1 MKPRMQQVL
10 IGGFAGTILMTLMMY
25 YIAPLMIGGPMD
37 IAALLAEVLGT
48 GWLAGMTIHILL
60 GGLAFPI
67 VFHALYPTLPGAGWL
82 KGFVFG
88 MIVALVAL
96 VVVMPIA
103 GAGIFMA
110 NHSQPVLAVV
120 GSLVGHAIYG
130 VVLGWWSAK
139 SVQDEAVQAPA

>member
-25 YIAPLMIGGPMD
+25 YVAPLMLGGPMD
-37 IAALLAEVLGT
+37 IAALLAETLGT

-60 GGLAFPI
+60 GGLAFPV
-67 VFHALYPTLPGAGWL
+67 VFHALYPSLPGGGWL
-82 KGFVFG
+82 KGLVYG
-88 MIVALVAL
+88 MILALIAL

-110 NHSQPVLAVV
+110 NHARPVMAVIAA
-120 GSLVGHAIYG
+120 LLGHAVYG
-130 VVLGWWSAK
+130 IVLGWWSAK
-139 SVQDEAVQAPA
+139 SVGSEAAQNPA